1 MRNQKAIICALSKD
15 ESCTIVK
22 NVTITDIYVG
32 ELDEDTGR
40 CPIIVTLNKNV
51 KGMVKVT
58 KRVIDDA
65 VATAED
71 LKAAADA
78 MPNDTEEEKEA
89 KAEAEADAEAARGYA
104 NSLELDDYVV
114 GTTDR
119 IFLSNFAFIG
129 MLRQNPDTMFLIN
142 ALRADETLF
151 ERVLNYATFN
161 VIAQE
166 VVAGEEYCDPFSTS
180 DTTSTVQYD
189 SVYHTGYGIQ
199 LSEYGWEAA
208 DEIKAILAEITKAR
222 LMAKL
227 AAKTSSRAKRVTKS
241 YDEDED

>member
-1 MRNQKAIICALSKD
+1 MRNQKAIISALSKD

-40 CPIIVTLNKNV
+40 CPIIVTLDKNV
-51 KGMVKVT
+51 KGMMKVT

-78 MPNDTEEEKEA
+78 MPNGTAEEKAAKKEANAEA
-89 KAEAEADAEAARGYA
+89 KAAQDYADG
-104 NSLELDDYVV
+104 LELDDYVA
-114 GTTDR
+114 GSTDR

-129 MLRQNPDTMFLIN
+129 MLRQNPSTMFLVD

-151 ERVLNYATFN
+151 KRILNYATFN

-166 VVAGEEYCDPFSTS
+166 VVAGEEYRDPFSTS

-208 DEIKAILAEITKAR
+208 DEIKVILAEITKAR

-227 AAKTSSRAKRVTKS
+227 TAKTSSRAKRVTKTFDD
-241 YDEDED
+241 DED

>member
-1 MRNQKAIICALSKD
+1 MRNQKAIINALSKD

-40 CPIIVTLNKNV
+40 CPIIVTLDKNV
-51 KGMVKVT
+51 KGMMKVT

-78 MPNDTEEEKEA
+78 MPNGTAEEKAA
-89 KAEAEADAEAARGYA
+89 KKEADAKAKVAQVYA
-104 NSLELDDYVV
+104 DSLELDDYVV
-114 GTTDR
+114 GSTNR
-119 IFLSNFAFIG
+119 IFLYNFAFIG
-129 MLRQNPDTMFLIN
+129 MLRRDPNTMFLVDV
-142 ALRADETLF
+142 LRADETLF
-151 ERVLNYATFN
+151 KRILNHATFN
-161 VIAQE
+161 VVAEE
-166 VVAGEEYCDPFSTS
+166 VVAGEEYRDPFSTS
-180 DTTSTVQYD
+180 DATSIVQYD

-199 LSEYGWEAA
+199 LSEYGWQAA
-208 DEIKAILAEITKAR
+208 DEIRAILAEITKAR

-227 AAKTSSRAKRVTKS
+227 AAKTSSRPKRATKT